1 MVVRGGKEPMCVKSF
16 EQSLLH
22 IEHHRKAAVVASL
35 QTTAANVHPILESV
49 GAGKTS
55 HVE

>member
-1 MVVRGGKEPMCVKSF
+1 MCVKSF